1 MHIYY
6 KQYLS
11 FPGLGNRGCFRSKIT
26 TPSTIIGP
34 SDILVCADEYL
45 RTCSITYHKGAF
57 INHVDIAG
65 GGGSFYQM
73 SILINCQKGGMGVKN
88 VQKSVHN
95 MVYEWPHIRN
105 VIHDTHCKSSK
116 MRVDNTF
123 FIALRWNF
131 GSLPFFTH
139 GHKRVVKIFTFNRSS
154 DHVLTPWCL

>member
-1 MHIYY
+1 MVTFSQGLIVFLSRLLMHIYY

-11 FPGLGNRGCFRSKIT
+11 FPGLGNRGCFRSKVT

-57 INHVDIAG
+57 IKHVDIAG

-88 VQKSVHN
+88 VQKSVH
-95 MVYEWPHIRN
+95 MVYESPPIGVTRCY
-105 VIHDTHCKSSK
+105 TLCTFEKS
-116 MRVDNTF
+116 F
-123 FIALRWNF
+123 
-131 GSLPFFTH
+131 
-139 GHKRVVKIFTFNRSS
+139 
-154 DHVLTPWCL
+154 